1 MKFQFHYFL
10 LVCKKKILF
19 EGFIFELTL
28 LLPQDAVMPEEPTEQ
43 SQHSNW
49 SYHSNLELSRPSWLD
64 GTNLHP
70 RISIGTFMAHRTEAL
85 GSLDGDGDE
94 MRVRPLPSQTTAD
107 SSIVSFLLLKK
118 IPAYQNQF
126 IFVILHYFHLAYKW
140 SIEKCFCRS

>member
-1 MKFQFHYFL
+1 MKYQIHCFHP
-10 LVCKKKILF
+10 VHERMKILF

-94 MRVRPLPSQTTAD
+94 MRVRPLPSQTTAV

-118 IPAYQNQF
+118 IPRLSKS
-126 IFVILHYFHLAYKW
+126 VHLCNSALFSS
-140 SIEKCFCRS
+140 SIQVVNREVFL